1 MTQAPTTAHPTTGWQ
16 IDPAHSG
23 INFSVRHLMISTV
36 RGRFGTISGTAG
48 SIVPGSGAPSLEVTI
63 DPASI
68 TTGNDQRDTHLRS
81 ADFFDVEKYPAM
93 TFRLTGVDGD
103 LDGEFTL
110 TGDLTIRD
118 VTKPIS
124 FEVEAHGVTVDPWG
138 NHRAGY
144 SARGK
149 LSRSAY
155 GLTWNQVLEAGGV
168 TVGDEVKFTID
179 VALTQPIG

>member
-1 MTQAPTTAHPTTGWQ
+1 MTQATMAPDTTTGWQ

-23 INFSVRHLMISTV
+23 IDFSVRHLMISTV
-36 RGRFGTISGTAG
+36 RGRFGSIAGRVG
-48 SIVPGSGAPSLEVTI
+48 SIDANGGAPRVEVTI
-63 DPASI
+63 DPSTI
-68 TTGNDQRDTHLRS
+68 TTSNDQRDKHLRS
-81 ADFFDVEKYPAM
+81 ADFFDVERYPTM
-93 TFRLTGVDGD
+93 TFTASEVEGD
-103 LDGEFTL
+103 LDQTFTL

-138 NHRAGY
+138 NRRAGY

-155 GLTWNQVLEAGGV
+155 GLTWNQMLEAGGV

-179 VALTQPIG
+179 VALTQPMA